1 MPDDLT
7 SSASRVAGENGPA
20 VRRACGHAALPRRRS
35 WRPGLPVSRARRDP
49 ATPAVSTLVC
59 FAKAKRS
66 RRSIRLRVP
75 LPPLACSCRANLA
88 SKHTHMTVEA
98 YPPDGPQISPPQGSQ
113 NFSAKVA
120 RVERS
125 IARARR
131 CACWERCARKTFTPS
146 KLAAAPSLT
155 RADSETRHSAMP
167 PHSRGGSTTEFWR
180 LIWLTIKRTP
190 TRPSS
195 FSG

>member
-1 MPDDLT
+1 MKGARLFST
-7 SSASRVAGENGPA
+7 ILLVQNFAASCSASRVAGENGPA
-20 VRRACGHAALPRRRS
+20 VRRACGHAALPRRRT

-59 FAKAKRS
+59 FAKTKRS

-75 LPPLACSCRANLA
+75 LPPLACSRRANLA
-88 SKHTHMTVEA
+88 SKHTHMSMEA

-125 IARARR
+125 IARVRLCVLRARR
-131 CACWERCARKTFTPS
+131 LENLCAQQAGGCAVPDPDRFGEPEIGH
-146 KLAAAPSLT
+146 APTLT
-155 RADSETRHSAMP
+155 WWSNNRYLE
-167 PHSRGGSTTEFWR
+167 
-180 LIWLTIKRTP
+180 I
-190 TRPSS
+190 
-195 FSG
+195 